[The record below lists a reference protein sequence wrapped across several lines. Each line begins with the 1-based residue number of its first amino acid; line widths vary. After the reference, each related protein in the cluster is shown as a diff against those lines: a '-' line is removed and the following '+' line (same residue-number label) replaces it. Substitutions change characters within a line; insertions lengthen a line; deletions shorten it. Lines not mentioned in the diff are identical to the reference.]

1 MNNHF
6 FKTKILQMKNLI
18 TLTAIV
24 LLSFSYGFSQD
35 KGYIGIAVG
44 PSIPTGDFASK
55 DMNNESAGFAKT
67 GAIFDITFA
76 YKLNKNFGVTALLR
90 GQANKLDA
98 QAVSNEMS
106 KQMPPEFSNTVRTGS
121 WGIGGL
127 LVGGYSTIPIAKQL
141 SFESKLMLGFISATS
156 PDVTINLSGYGETA
170 WVKQNSVSSTAFAY
184 MAGIGLKYDA
194 GKRVC
199 VLLNVDYLGSNPK
212 FDNVETTSS
221 DGEMSKDSYSQAFG
235 TVNFGFGVGY
245 RL

>member
-1 MNNHF
+1 
-6 FKTKILQMKNLI
+6 MKNLFI
-18 TLTAIV
+18 LMAVVFISVTSVFA
-24 LLSFSYGFSQD
+24 QD
-35 KGYIGIAVG
+35 KGYIGVSIG

-55 DMNNESAGFAKT
+55 DMNNEAAGFAKT

-98 QAVSNEMS
+98 KAISNEMY
-106 KQMPPEFSNTVRTGS
+106 KQLPSEVSSSVSTSS
-121 WGIGGL
+121 WGVGGL
-127 LVGGYSTIPIAKQL
+127 LIGGYSTVPVAKQL
-141 SFESKLMLGFISATS
+141 SFESRLMLGFISATS
-156 PDVTINLSGYGETA
+156 PDVTINLSGFGETA
-170 WVKQNSVSSTAFAY
+170 WVKQSSTTSTALAY
-184 MAGIGLKYDA
+184 LAGVGLKYDA

-235 TVNFGFGVGY
+235 TVNFGFGIGY